1 MNDCILKY
9 GAMIELISDNASYLK
24 GPPAPLPVLEPIL
37 FEDGDIGPE
46 LFDITDLDAIAPAQE
61 LEELLRSPDIY
72 NSPIY
77 AQNPPAQPQEGLS
90 EAMLLAEPN
99 PEKDIAEQPD
109 RVRRLLI
116 VELMRLDHAI
126 AFREA
131 SRSIIDELLNG
142 NYVIEENSLPQTRL
156 GYVPSVVLPRSR
168 PHFPVLYQVVNKGSG
183 HRVVLEAKDFFIPG
197 PDRREL
203 NLIILDQY
211 ATNIQSF
218 TRGFDKFLL
227 SVMDF
232 VWIYSVDPTN
242 TALRDPSTVLTQ
254 ARVPKATALDTR
266 FPYFFRVR
274 EFTLVTPAAAVRRIL
289 GIVMSR
295 VVRFDTVKGLTIAFE
310 GAPEAVSV
318 SPSICKFR
326 VSDAELDEIVTA
338 ISRPNISYAI
348 RFPEFPSSK
357 EAQRTLCALVCVRL
371 APPTVGAEPLHKLIS
386 QSQLFGEFPEN
397 SQATAVLD
405 TIYGQQRIEVGPDGP
420 QHKNVSV
427 SVGGRSFTLRE
438 DQVAALE
445 IGEHRLPILAIQAAF
460 GTGKTVLGALIAG
473 RTFSKFQ
480 ERVIATTSTNTEV
493 AQSTDTLL
501 RLDEYRNIDI
511 LRYVSDSVLI
521 EGAPQ
526 TPIDLHTI
534 LKRLPVD
541 YADKLSEEA
550 LQTCRKYKRAVNYP
564 KGSCSITTLQPDCQ
578 KQNVMSIASQNS
590 TSQI

>member
-1 MNDCILKY
+1 M
-9 GAMIELISDNASYLK
+9 GT
-24 GPPAPLPVLEPIL
+24 P
-37 FEDGDIGPE
+37 
-46 LFDITDLDAIAPAQE
+46 
-61 LEELLRSPDIY
+61 LRS
-72 NSPIY
+72 SR
-77 AQNPPAQPQEGLS
+77 
-90 EAMLLAEPN
+90 
-99 PEKDIAEQPD
+99 KC
-109 RVRRLLI
+109 
-116 VELMRLDHAI
+116 
-126 AFREA
+126 A
-131 SRSIIDELLNG
+131 SSQD
-142 NYVIEENSLPQTRL
+142 
-156 GYVPSVVLPRSR
+156 
-168 PHFPVLYQVVNKGSG
+168 SG
-183 HRVVLEAKDFFIPG
+183 D
-197 PDRREL
+197 
-203 NLIILDQY
+203 N
-211 ATNIQSF
+211 
-218 TRGFDKFLL
+218 
-227 SVMDF
+227 
-232 VWIYSVDPTN
+232 
-242 TALRDPSTVLTQ
+242 
-254 ARVPKATALDTR
+254 
-266 FPYFFRVR
+266 
-274 EFTLVTPAAAVRRIL
+274 VTKV
-289 GIVMSR
+289 
-295 VVRFDTVKGLTIAFE
+295 
-310 GAPEAVSV
+310 
-318 SPSICKFR
+318 
-326 VSDAELDEIVTA
+326 
-338 ISRPNISYAI
+338 
-348 RFPEFPSSK
+348 
-357 EAQRTLCALVCVRL
+357 QVCVRL

-564 KGSCSITTLQPDCQ
+564 KELHISDLTKDAVRIMFEVRPPAVVCITTAALLNSISADGIFCGWFDSFTTLVGDEASRIPDPALVALATHLPRIRHIYIGHRRQLEPLARCPRSSNPARFGAQ
-578 KQNVMSIASQNS
+578 SVMNVLLERGVPVAPPTTTFRAHPLLNELPNLVFYDHYLVNGTQAEERQLFLSSVRCPNPRLPFLFVDVPGKSTKSLSGSHSNSAEAEVCRQIVTSLLRKNVPPGSIAIISYHLLQGAIPGLS
-590 TSQI
+590 ALC

>member
-1 MNDCILKY
+1 MDL
-9 GAMIELISDNASYLK
+9 ELYTHIPPGGYLSSIFV
-24 GPPAPLPVLEPIL
+24 GRL
-37 FEDGDIGPE
+37 FPHR
-46 LFDITDLDAIAPAQE
+46 F
-61 LEELLRSPDIY
+61 R
-72 NSPIY
+72 
-77 AQNPPAQPQEGLS
+77 
-90 EAMLLAEPN
+90 
-99 PEKDIAEQPD
+99 EQPD

-183 HRVVLEAKDFFIPG
+183 HRVMLEAKDFFIPG

-318 SPSICKFR
+318 SPRICKFR

-357 EAQRTLCALVCVRL
+357 EAQRTLCALVRNFRPAHPEEGL
-371 APPTVGAEPLHKLIS
+371 LPLRVFKL
-386 QSQLFGEFPEN
+386 
-397 SQATAVLD
+397 T
-405 TIYGQQRIEVGPDGP
+405 
-420 QHKNVSV
+420 
-427 SVGGRSFTLRE
+427 RSERE
-438 DQVAALE
+438 WTSD
-445 IGEHRLPILAIQAAF
+445 
-460 GTGKTVLGALIAG
+460 
-473 RTFSKFQ
+473 RT
-480 ERVIATTSTNTEV
+480 T
-493 AQSTDTLL
+493 
-501 RLDEYRNIDI
+501 
-511 LRYVSDSVLI
+511 
-521 EGAPQ
+521 
-526 TPIDLHTI
+526 
-534 LKRLPVD
+534 
-541 YADKLSEEA
+541 
-550 LQTCRKYKRAVNYP
+550 
-564 KGSCSITTLQPDCQ
+564 SITTAHTLGPHSNIWLSCSTQRVRHSQ
-578 KQNVMSIASQNS
+578 LSI
-590 TSQI
+590 I

>member
-1 MNDCILKY
+1 MDL
-9 GAMIELISDNASYLK
+9 ELYTHIPPGGYLSSIFV
-24 GPPAPLPVLEPIL
+24 GRL
-37 FEDGDIGPE
+37 FPHR
-46 LFDITDLDAIAPAQE
+46 F
-61 LEELLRSPDIY
+61 R
-72 NSPIY
+72 
-77 AQNPPAQPQEGLS
+77 
-90 EAMLLAEPN
+90 
-99 PEKDIAEQPD
+99 EQPD

-168 PHFPVLYQVVNKGSG
+168 PHFPVLY
-183 HRVVLEAKDFFIPG
+183 
-197 PDRREL
+197 
-203 NLIILDQY
+203 
-211 ATNIQSF
+211 QSF

-318 SPSICKFR
+318 SPSICEFR

-357 EAQRTLCALVCVRL
+357 EAQRTLCALVRNFRPAHPEEGL
-371 APPTVGAEPLHKLIS
+371 LPLRVFKL
-386 QSQLFGEFPEN
+386 
-397 SQATAVLD
+397 T
-405 TIYGQQRIEVGPDGP
+405 
-420 QHKNVSV
+420 
-427 SVGGRSFTLRE
+427 RSERE
-438 DQVAALE
+438 WTSD
-445 IGEHRLPILAIQAAF
+445 
-460 GTGKTVLGALIAG
+460 
-473 RTFSKFQ
+473 RT
-480 ERVIATTSTNTEV
+480 T
-493 AQSTDTLL
+493 
-501 RLDEYRNIDI
+501 
-511 LRYVSDSVLI
+511 
-521 EGAPQ
+521 
-526 TPIDLHTI
+526 
-534 LKRLPVD
+534 
-541 YADKLSEEA
+541 
-550 LQTCRKYKRAVNYP
+550 
-564 KGSCSITTLQPDCQ
+564 SITTAHTLGPHSNIWLSCSTQRVRHSQ
-578 KQNVMSIASQNS
+578 LSI
-590 TSQI
+590 I